1 VADTNR
7 TIEYDEVMGAAATAV
22 ELGAGGL
29 GAISG
34 ELKKSAVK
42 CLGRD
47 IGAVWPDDRA
57 ELGVDPNLSE
67 KARISSLTLKR

>member
-1 VADTNR
+1 MADTNR
-7 TIEYDEVMGAAATAV
+7 TIEYDEVMGATATAV
-22 ELGAGGL
+22 ELSAGGL

-34 ELKKSAVK
+34 ALKKSAVK